1 MKGNGNGFGTLFQ
14 KLLFAC
20 IPTSGKRTRYIYKHR
35 DQFHHI
41 GEKCFF
47 QIRNFPADPELISF
61 GNNVNVSANVSFIN
75 HDVTAQML
83 NKKYGSDEFA
93 HKRGCIEIGD
103 NVMIGA
109 RVCIMPDVRIGS
121 NVIVGA
127 GAVVTKDIPDN
138 QIWGGPAKCIGDFDT
153 LVEKRRFV
161 QNMTTEELWVKFHSG
176 RNIT

>member
-14 KLLFAC
+14 KLFFAC

-47 QIRNFPADPELISF
+47 QIRNFPADPEMLSF

-75 HDVTAQML
+75 HDITSNML
-83 NKKYGSDEFA
+83 NKKYGSNDFA
-93 HKRGCIEIGD
+93 PQRGCIEIGD

-109 RVCIMPDVRIGS
+109 GVRIMPNVRIGS
-121 NVIVGA
+121 NVIIAA
-127 GAVVTKDIPDN
+127 GAVVTKDIQDN
-138 QIWGGPAKCIGDFDT
+138 QIWGGTC
-153 LVEKRRFV
+153 
-161 QNMTTEELWVKFHSG
+161 
-176 RNIT
+176 